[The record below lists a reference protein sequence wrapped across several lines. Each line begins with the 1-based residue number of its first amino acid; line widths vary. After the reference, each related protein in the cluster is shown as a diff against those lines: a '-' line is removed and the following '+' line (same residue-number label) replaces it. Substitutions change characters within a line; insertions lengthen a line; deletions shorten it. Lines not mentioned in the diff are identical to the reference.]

1 MRKIATLV
9 LVVLL
14 SAGTTACSRDEDG
27 LPEYASLNDA
37 YGAVDAVVNCD
48 TNPPAPTEK
57 VLHPPGPTGESRMCT
72 DTLEVLWFDSKTDRD
87 KVFDLL
93 ASAAGLAGSVSFVKG
108 RNWLVS
114 DYSDL
119 DTGVTKQ
126 RSVDME
132 AVARSLHG
140 QFVREG

>member
-72 DTLEVLWFDSKTDRD
+72 DLSLIHISEPTRPCGTSRMPS
-87 KVFDLL
+87 
-93 ASAAGLAGSVSFVKG
+93 SA
-108 RNWLVS
+108 
-114 DYSDL
+114 
-119 DTGVTKQ
+119 
-126 RSVDME
+126 
-132 AVARSLHG
+132 
-140 QFVREG
+140 